1 MNDRVFLLK
10 LIPGISARLLEALYD
25 TYDAV
30 IIEAFGVGGLPNYG
44 DDSFYEMI
52 QKFISSGKIVIMATQ
67 VTHEG
72 SDMEIYQVGKVM
84 KDQFHLIESYD
95 MTLEAT
101 VAKTMWALGQT
112 SDSSAFQ
119 ELFYSTINHDL
130 LFWDEAGS
138 HQ

>member
-1 MNDRVFLLK
+1 
-10 LIPGISARLLEALYD
+10 
-25 TYDAV
+25 
-30 IIEAFGVGGLPNYG
+30 
-44 DDSFYEMI
+44 
-52 QKFISSGKIVIMATQ
+52 MATQ

-101 VAKTMWALGQT
+101 VAKTMWVLGQT
-112 SDSSAFQ
+112 SDSTAFQ